1 MLPKKDKEGIPYI
14 SYSQANLWSDVKGYN
29 TGMDGKIEYMLS
41 YFYKVNFPDV
51 GFGGFGGK
59 VGIALEEGDFSAF
72 STSEI
77 DTLRKVERLDI
88 FEKEIRIPFDG
99 FYLVDYIDTCTED
112 LKYIKDYKTASHSSK
127 EKYYT
132 DDYKQLMIYAK
143 GVHCEKG
150 YYPERM
156 NVEIIERKGNA
167 FNGGIDALS
176 LGENIWIVEKEI
188 SAEKIE
194 EVAKYVEKTALEIS
208 EYWSVWKKINKIS

>member
-1 MLPKKDKEGIPYI
+1 MLPKKDKEGVPYI

-59 VGIALEEGDFSAF
+59 VGTALEVGDFSAF
-72 STSEI
+72 SPLEI
-77 DTLRKVERLDI
+77 ETLKKVERLDV

-99 FYLVDYIDTCTED
+99 FYLVGYIDTCTED
-112 LKYIKDYKTASHSSK
+112 LKYIKDYKTASPSSK

-176 LGENIWIVEKEI
+176 LGDNIWIVEKEI

-208 EYWSVWKKINKIS
+208 EYWSVWKKINKIQ

>member
-1 MLPKKDKEGIPYI
+1 MLPKKDKEGVPYI

-29 TGMDGKIEYMLS
+29 TGMDGKIEYMLI

-59 VGIALEEGDFSAF
+59 VGTALEEGDFSAF

-99 FYLVDYIDTCTED
+99 FYLVGYIDTCTED

>member
-99 FYLVDYIDTCTED
+99 FYLVGYIDTCTED
-112 LKYIKDYKTASHSSK
+112 LKYIKD
-127 EKYYT
+127 
-132 DDYKQLMIYAK
+132 
-143 GVHCEKG
+143 
-150 YYPERM
+150 
-156 NVEIIERKGNA
+156 NA
-167 FNGGIDALS
+167 LD
-176 LGENIWIVEKEI
+176 ENIIVVFTKIKDGAEIEK
-188 SAEKIE
+188 
-194 EVAKYVEKTALEIS
+194 KYGKMQCHDMMLRVKG
-208 EYWSVWKKINKIS
+208 

>member
-1 MLPKKDKEGIPYI
+1 MLPKKDKEGVPYI

-59 VGIALEEGDFSAF
+59 VGTSLEEGDFSAF

-99 FYLVDYIDTCTED
+99 FYLVGYIDTCTED